1 MQEPHGFSL
10 QFWDYTAFALYIAAV
25 CVVGWWSGRR
35 ERAHADDYFLAGR
48 TLPWYVVG
56 TSFIASNISSEHF
69 IGMIG
74 AAYIFGMAPAVY
86 EWSNVASFSLLIWVF
101 IPFLLA
107 SRVFT
112 TPEYMEQRFGASLR
126 LFFAGV
132 TVISNVIAFLAAVL
146 YGGALAIQQLF
157 GWPLWPSIIG
167 LGLLAGVWAIYGGLK
182 SVAWSDFMM
191 FLVLIAGGVLVT
203 VYGLYDLSGDKHSI
217 TEGFRVMV
225 ERNQAH
231 DGVWR
236 EAVSEAAPHIVKRP
250 EYNRLSVIQ
259 PVSHALAPWPFII
272 FGVFSLSIWYNV
284 CNQFMIQRV
293 LGARNMYHAR
303 MGIVFAGYMK
313 VLLPVII
320 VMPGLILFARDPHT
334 LLLPWED
341 VRPAAD
347 KSYIKMLQAVV
358 PVGLRGLFLAAL
370 FGAIQSTVNSVLNS
384 TATVFTLD
392 IYKRAINR
400 NASDRMLVKMGVIS
414 SIFFLAVAIVLGR
427 YIEELNKG
435 LFDYIQ
441 TLYAFFGPPFAAVF
455 LLGILFRRINASG
468 AIAGVVA
475 GFVFGVAIKVYVSG
489 TSSPPAWL
497 EPFPMQ
503 AIFNWVFCTLICVV
517 VSLLTAPPRPEQVT
531 EQLTFNWSKL
541 SIFEGLGTRWY
552 ANVVLWWGVFVVI
565 VLGLFVGL
573 SGLFV

>member
-1 MQEPHGFSL
+1 MPEAHGFAL
-10 QFWDYTAFALYIAAV
+10 QFWDYAAFGAYIVAM
-25 CVVGWWSGRR
+25 CLVGWWTGRK
-35 ERAHADDYFLAGR
+35 ERTQADDYFLAGR

-74 AAYIFGMAPAVY
+74 AAYIFGIAPAVY
-86 EWSNVASFSLLIWVF
+86 EWSNVASFTLLIWLF

-112 TPEYMEQRFGASLR
+112 TPEYMEQRFGPGLR
-126 LFFAGV
+126 LFFAVV
-132 TVISNVIAFLAAVL
+132 TVVSNVIAFLAAVL
-146 YGGALAIQQLF
+146 YGGALAIEQLF
-157 GWPLWPSIIG
+157 GWPMWPSIIG

-191 FLVLIAGGVLVT
+191 FVVMIAGGVLVT
-203 VYGLYDLSGDKHSI
+203 VFGLYDLGGDKHSLA
-217 TEGFRVMV
+217 EGIRVMV

-231 DGVWR
+231 EGAWR
-236 EAVSEAAPHIVKRP
+236 DAVAQAAPHIVNGP

-259 PVSHALAPWPFII
+259 PISHTLAPWPFII

-313 VLLPVII
+313 ILLPIII
-320 VMPGLILFARDPHT
+320 VVPGLVLFARDPHT
-334 LLLPWED
+334 LMLPWDE
-341 VRPAAD
+341 VRPEAD
-347 KSYIKMLQAVV
+347 KSYIRMLQAVV
-358 PVGLRGLFLAAL
+358 PTGLRGLFLAAL

-392 IYKRAINR
+392 IYKRAVHR
-400 NASDRMLVKMGVIS
+400 TASDKQLVIVGVIS
-414 SIFFLAVAIVLGR
+414 SIVFLAIAIVLGR
-427 YIEELNKG
+427 YIGEFSKG

-441 TLYAFFGPPFAAVF
+441 SLYAFFGPPFASVF
-455 LLGILFRRINASG
+455 LLGILFRRINAKG
-468 AIAGVVA
+468 AVAGVFA
-475 GFVFGVAIKVYVSG
+475 GFLFGVLVKVYVSNAAA
-489 TSSPPAWL
+489 PPAWIQ
-497 EPFPMQ
+497 PFSMQ
-503 AIFNWVFCTLICVV
+503 AIVNWAFCTAVCVA
-517 VSLLTAPPRPEQVT
+517 VSFVTAPPRPEQVT
-531 EQLTFNWSKL
+531 DRLTFNWSTL
-541 SIFEGLGTRWY
+541 NVFGELGERWY
-552 ANVVLWWGVFVVI
+552 TNVVLWWGLFVTV
-565 VLGLFVGL
+565 VLALFVGL